1 MATHLFL
8 SSTTNTAFADLIAR
22 LGDISRADFLT
33 PVSILL
39 PTTGVINDLRGQLGD
54 TMGVQM
60 YQFYRLVNA
69 VLDETGIPIHEI
81 NDTAIRRLIRRIL
94 GVETP
99 CR

>member
-1 MATHLFL
+1 
-8 SSTTNTAFADLIAR
+8 
-22 LGDISRADFLT
+22 
-33 PVSILL
+33 
-39 PTTGVINDLRGQLGD
+39 
-54 TMGVQM
+54 MGVQM